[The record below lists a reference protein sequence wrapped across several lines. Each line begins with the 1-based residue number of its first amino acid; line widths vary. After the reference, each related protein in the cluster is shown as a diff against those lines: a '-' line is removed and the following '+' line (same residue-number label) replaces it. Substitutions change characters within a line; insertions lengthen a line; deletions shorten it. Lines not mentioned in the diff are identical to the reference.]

1 MKHLYFISGTMG
13 VGKTAVCKI
22 LNNKLEQSVFL
33 DGDWCW
39 NMSPFTVNDE
49 TKNMVIENICFVLNN
64 FLKCSQYKNIIFC
77 WVMHTQNIIDDI
89 LSNLNLKECILHNI
103 SLICTKEELK
113 KRLEKD
119 IRCNIR
125 KKDIIQKS
133 IERLPLYSGLDTLK
147 IDVSRF
153 TPFQTA
159 EYIINLSDKK

>member
-13 VGKTAVCKI
+13 IGKTAVCKI
-22 LNNKLEQSVFL
+22 LNESLEQSVFL

-77 WVMHTQNIIDDI
+77 WVMHKQEIIDDI

-147 IDVSRF
+147 IDVSHY
-153 TPFQTA
+153 TPFETA

>member
-89 LSNLNLKECILHNI
+89 LSNLNLKNCVLHNI
-103 SLICTKEELK
+103 SLVCTKEELK

-119 IRCNIR
+119 VIRNIR
-125 KKDIIQKS
+125 EKDIIQKS
-133 IERLPLYSGLDTLK
+133 IERLPLYSVLDTLK

-159 EYIINLSDKK
+159 EYIISLSDKK